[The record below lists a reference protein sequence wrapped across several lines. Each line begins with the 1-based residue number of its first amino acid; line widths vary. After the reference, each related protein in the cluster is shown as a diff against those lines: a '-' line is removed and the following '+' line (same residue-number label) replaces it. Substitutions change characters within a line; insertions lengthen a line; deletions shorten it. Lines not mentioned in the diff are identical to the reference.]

1 MIGGKQKIIVAAL
14 IIIAVVIALY
24 VVDSIMPDPESE
36 DRLTPFLIEDY
47 ASHTLAVALVKYRKF
62 EGRSPASLEALVEK
76 GYYDF
81 GIDRSPADYEFYPG
95 ATHDLPGDLA
105 VFWTKKSYPLEMPD
119 GPRGEYYFV
128 YTVSEDVFRFERKQ
142 FREVVYRPQMA
153 ARAMLTKSTTQAA
166 DRLVLMLRARD
177 WVLDSLEIQCACYR
191 LGKLGAGS
199 GALMR
204 ALAFDVPEAELRDL
218 KKKIPNKALYAAQV
232 NLRREHAKKVRFES
246 ARALARLG
254 DRSGKTALLEGM
266 KSGNYS
272 TRVKACESVKSL
284 GFDLSGY
291 NPLLDEAARKAAVAK
306 IK

>member
-1 MIGGKQKIIVAAL
+1 MIGSKQKIIVAAL
-14 IIIAVVIALY
+14 IIISVVIALY

-81 GIDRSPADYEFYPG
+81 GTDRSPADYEFYPG

-105 VFWTKKSYPLEMPD
+105 VFWTKKNYPLETSD
-119 GPRGEYYFV
+119 GLRGEFHFV
-128 YTVSEDVFRFERKQ
+128 YTVSEDVFRIDRKQ
-142 FREVVYRPQMA
+142 FREIVYRPQMA
-153 ARAMLTKSTTQAA
+153 ARAMLTKSADTAA
-166 DRLVLMLRARD
+166 DRLVRLLKARD
-177 WVLDSLEIQCACYR
+177 WALYSLEIQCACYR
-191 LGKLGAGS
+191 LGKLGTGRAS
-199 GALMR
+199 LMR
-204 ALAFDVPEAELRDL
+204 ALDFDVPEAELRDL
-218 KKKIPNKALYAAQV
+218 EKKIPNKAQYAAQV
-232 NLRREHAKKVRFES
+232 NLRREHAKKIRFES
-246 ARALARLG
+246 ARALAALG

-272 TRVKACESVKSL
+272 TRVKACETVKSL
-284 GFDLSGY
+284 GFDLAGY
-291 NPLLDEAARKAAVAK
+291 NPLLDESARNAAVAK